1 MPLELAAL
9 SIGIVLLLR
18 VGPDIV
24 LNIHHTNVVTAIA
37 DTVVGEE
44 LIFQLCLALA
54 GGLRVIEIADTVV
67 WGRGLW
73 RRFSGLKLRTRWWVF
88 MIRSTR

>member
-1 MPLELAAL
+1 MHTDYSLLPVKMPLDLAAL

-37 DTVVGEE
+37 DTVVGGES
-44 LIFQLCLALA
+44 IFSIMSRSC
-54 GGLRVIEIADTVV
+54 
-67 WGRGLW
+67 
-73 RRFSGLKLRTRWWVF
+73 RRFQGN
-88 MIRSTR
+88 